1 MKTNL
6 KTSIK
11 DAMIGWAGRTKNALI
26 KNLRS
31 PDVHYSSHL
40 PVKSGVVSS
49 AIRNFLFRNIAFNP
63 RQLDKIRN
71 LPQDSIIVY
80 ASKYRSHF
88 EYLFFFTRFQPLG
101 LPYPT
106 LGFDH
111 RFIIWQP
118 AMHLFKIIYSQVH
131 YTLRHFRFPDPFENG
146 HMNTQ
151 LLTSNRSAMMTL
163 IGKESFYERFVKDKG
178 DPIRLLIDLQK
189 TTDRSIFIVPEM
201 IFFSPKPI
209 KMKMSIA
216 ELIFGTQERP
226 GKLRRLWTLLNGSK
240 NSFAELMDPLSL
252 KECLSRTE
260 FSGLSAHEQAALVRR
275 ELVTRINRHRQ
286 TITGPVLKS
295 REELKETILTS
306 KPVQDFLTAHA
317 EKENLSIR
325 DVNKNA
331 DAYLEEIAANYSHK
345 WITAFKITLDWLFR
359 TLFEGISVD
368 HEGLE
373 KVKEMSIKAPLVLV
387 PCHKSHLDYL
397 ILSYIFHIN
406 NMPCPHIAAG
416 KNLSFWPMGTIFR
429 GGGAFF
435 MRRTFKGAELYSKI
449 FSEYMKKLLSEGFN
463 IELFIEGTRSRTG
476 KLLPPKFGL
485 LSILVDAFRE
495 KACDDLLFVPVF
507 FGYDRVLEEDAYLHE
522 VEGGEKEP
530 ESVGQILKARRFLK
544 KRYGKVYVN
553 FHEPISL
560 KTYLD
565 DNGLDFYHQNRT
577 EHADLCKAMGYRL
590 VQSIKK
596 VSLATPYGIV
606 AGAIL
611 NSPKKRFSHEH
622 LMTDVT
628 MYINYLKSQDIRLSE
643 TLLQKNDRPIHSV
656 IENYIRRKFID
667 INADEETEL
676 TAKTIYKINFGKRPL
691 LGYYKNTC
699 INFFISAAYTSLGI
713 LERKAFQFKHSD
725 LIDTYT
731 VLMHM
736 FDNEFTYDRETPPEF
751 YIRKDIK
758 AFINDGILTPHD
770 TLPETYNIT
779 TEGYRKLNCFASFL
793 KTYLESYLVVLHF
806 FKRHPEREADS
817 KADVKKVQSIGR
829 RMFKNHEIE
838 LPESLSEISYKNALT
853 YFNQK
858 GLGEVAAEDKI
869 RHYFETLEG
878 YIAIIGD

>member
-1 MKTNL
+1 MKNSEKKWLTR
-6 KTSIK
+6 IK
-11 DAMIGWAGRTKNALI
+11 DALI
-26 KNLRS
+26 KNLGS
-31 PDVHYSSHL
+31 PDIHYSSHL
-40 PVKSGVVSS
+40 PVKSGFISS
-49 AIRNFLFRNIAFNP
+49 AIRNFLFRNISLNP
-63 RQLDKIRN
+63 KQLEKIKG
-71 LPQDSIIVY
+71 LPENSIIIY

-88 EYLFFFTRFQPLG
+88 EYLFYFTRFQKMG

-106 LGFDH
+106 IGFDH

-118 AMHLFKIIYSQVH
+118 AAHLIKILYSH
-131 YTLRHFRFPDPFENG
+131 LHHLIRHFRFPDPFENG
-146 HMNTQ
+146 HMRTQ
-151 LLTSNRSAMMTL
+151 LLGGRSALMTL
-163 IGKESFYERFVKDKG
+163 IGKESFYERFVKDKA
-178 DPIRLLIDLQK
+178 DPIRLLIELQ
-189 TTDRSIFIVPEM
+189 TETDRPVFIIPEL

-209 KMKMSIA
+209 KVKLSVSD
-216 ELIFGTQERP
+216 LIFGTQERP
-226 GKLRRLWTLLNGSK
+226 GKLRRLFTLLGGSK
-240 NSFAELMDPLSL
+240 NSFAEIIDPMDL
-252 KECLSRTE
+252 KACLQRPDISNL
-260 FSGLSAHEQAALVRR
+260 GVVEQAALIRR

-295 REELKETILTS
+295 REELKESILTS
-306 KPVQDFLTAHA
+306 PAVQSFLTRHA
-317 EKENLSIR
+317 EKENLPIR
-325 DVNKNA
+325 DVNKKA

-359 TLFEGISVD
+359 NLFEGITVD
-368 HEGLE
+368 HEGLSR
-373 KVKEMSIKAPLVLV
+373 VKEMSIKAPLVLV

-397 ILSYIFHIN
+397 ILSYLFHIN

-485 LSILVDAFRE
+485 LSILIDAFRD
-495 KACDDLLFVPVF
+495 KACEDLLFVPVF

-530 ESVGQILKARRFLK
+530 ESVGQIIKARRFLK

-560 KTYLD
+560 KSYIEE
-565 DNGLDFYHQNRT
+565 NGLAFYEQSRE
-577 EHADLCKAMGYRL
+577 EHAELCKSIGYRL
-590 VQSIKK
+590 TQSIKR

-611 NSPKKRFSHEH
+611 NSPKKRFSHEQ
-622 LMTDVT
+622 LMSDVA
-628 MYINYLKSQDIRLSE
+628 MYINYMKSQDIMLSE
-643 TLLQKNDRPIHSV
+643 TLLQGNDRAIVSV

-667 INADEETEL
+667 INTEGDEEP
-676 TAKTIYKINFGKRPL
+676 TAKTIYKINFSKRPL

-699 INFFISAAYTSLGI
+699 INFFISATYTSLSI
-713 LERKAFQFKHSD
+713 LKRKSFQFKSSD

-731 VLMHM
+731 TLMHL
-736 FDNEFTYDRETPPEF
+736 FDNDFTYDRDTQPEY

-758 AFINDGILTPHD
+758 AFINDGILTPHT
-770 TLPETYNIT
+770 TLPETYDIT
-779 TEGYRKLNCFASFL
+779 TEGYRRLNCFACFL
-793 KTYLESYLVVLHF
+793 NTYLESYLVVLHF
-806 FKRHPEREADS
+806 FKRHPEREPDT
-817 KADVKKVQSIGR
+817 KADVKKIQSIGR

-838 LPESLSEISYKNALT
+838 LPESLSEITYKNALSF
-853 YFNQK
+853 FNQK
-858 GLGEVAAEDKI
+858 GLGEVGADDKI
-869 RHYFETLEG
+869 RHYHETLEEF
-878 YIAIIGD
+878 ITLIHD